1 MSGGSV
7 HKAGVEVMKTLQ
19 HLSRVADVNLESTV
33 YDFCAL
39 LKPRVMS
46 LVVFTGVAGIYL
58 APGPIHPFIALV
70 TIICIALGSGASG
83 AINMWYERDID
94 ALMQRTMR
102 RPIPQGKILP
112 QHALEF
118 GVIMAIVSVVL
129 MFLATNM
136 VAAALLLQAIL
147 FYVFIYTIW
156 LKRSTPYNIV
166 IGGAAGAFPPVI
178 GWAAVTGGI
187 SFESLVL
194 FLLIFMWTP
203 PHFWALALY
212 KNDDYTKAGI
222 PMLPVV
228 SGSMITRRQMLIY
241 TIGLIAVSS
250 LPVMFAMSGWVYT
263 IGAAILGVQFF
274 YHAYGIYVEYTEEK
288 ARAMFK
294 FSLLYLFLMFS
305 LLMLDKW
312 LLIVL

>member
-1 MSGGSV
+1 
-7 HKAGVEVMKTLQ
+7 MKVAQ
-19 HLSRVADVNLESTV
+19 KHLVRMTEIDLESTV

-46 LVVFTGVAGIYL
+46 LVVFTGIAGMYL
-58 APGPIHPFIALV
+58 APGTIHPFIALV
-70 TIICIALGSGASG
+70 AILCIAVGSGASG
-83 AINMWYERDID
+83 AINMWYERDVD
-94 ALMQRTMR
+94 AVMHRTMG

-118 GVIMAIVSVVL
+118 GVIMATVSVVL
-129 MFLATNM
+129 MFLATNI

-178 GWAAVTGGI
+178 GWAAVTGSI

-228 SGSMITRRQMLIY
+228 AGSLATRRQMLIY
-241 TIGLIAVSS
+241 TVGLIAVSA
-250 LPVMFAMSGWVYT
+250 LPCMFAMAGWAYT
-263 IGAAILGVQFF
+263 IGAALLGIQFF
-274 YHAYGIYVEYTEEK
+274 YHAYGIYIEYTEAK

-294 FSLLYLFLMFS
+294 FSLLYLFTMFS

-312 LLIVL
+312 LLIIL

>member
-1 MSGGSV
+1 M
-7 HKAGVEVMKTLQ
+7 AQ
-19 HLSRVADVNLESTV
+19 IAQIDLESTV

-46 LVVFTGVAGIYL
+46 LVVFTGIAGMYL
-58 APGPIHPFIALV
+58 APGTIHPLIALV
-70 TIICIALGSGASG
+70 ATLCIALGSGAAG

-94 ALMQRTMR
+94 AIMARTSG

-118 GVIMAIVSVVL
+118 GIIMALISVVL
-129 MFLATNM
+129 MLVATNIT
-136 VAAALLLQAIL
+136 AAALLLQAIL

-178 GWAAVTGGI
+178 GWAAVTGTI
-187 SFESLVL
+187 TLESIVL
-194 FLLIFMWTP
+194 FLITFMWTP

-228 SGSMITRRQMLIY
+228 AGSLATRRQMLIY
-241 TIGLIAVSS
+241 TVGLVAVSF
-250 LPVMFAMSGWVYT
+250 LPFIFDMSGWVYT
-263 IGAAILGVQFF
+263 IGASVLGVQFF
-274 YHAYGIYVEYTEEK
+274 YHAYGLYMEYTEAK
-288 ARAMFK
+288 SRAMFK
-294 FSLLYLFLMFS
+294 FSLLYLFLIFV

-312 LLIVL
+312 LLLIL